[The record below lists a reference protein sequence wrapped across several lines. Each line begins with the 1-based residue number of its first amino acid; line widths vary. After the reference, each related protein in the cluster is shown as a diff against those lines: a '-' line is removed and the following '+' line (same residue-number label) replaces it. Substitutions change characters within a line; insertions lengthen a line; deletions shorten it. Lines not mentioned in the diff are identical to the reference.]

1 MRFVMEKV
9 MQFCCISHS
18 LCRIPAPRWPLPP
31 PAGYVASPSLVPC
44 LDQVQPRQGLHKK
57 PQVGASLLKVNSE
70 HPALSWKRRTEALK
84 GGVSPAIT
92 GFREAHLPE
101 GPHSTM
107 LMEFLHL
114 SAPFPSSSQAP
125 VSTSYLKP
133 HNAALTGVPQRGAR
147 DPRTW
152 VASGSD
158 CLSLLCWPILHQFH
172 QHFTHSSSPY
182 PLPPRNWPLL
192 GLFTGLFTFVYGT
205 PLSSQPPVSP
215 TEILSQAPAAQ
226 GLIYISLTNLI

>member
-1 MRFVMEKV
+1 MLALLNNSNSAHWRSSYRQDDHGSKDIHGNPEGSSTPQEVKTSMRFVMEKV

-125 VSTSYLKP
+125 QRCL
-133 HNAALTGVPQRGAR
+133 NRGA
-147 DPRTW
+147 PKGC
-152 VASGSD
+152 SGS
-158 CLSLLCWPILHQFH
+158 
-172 QHFTHSSSPY
+172 
-182 PLPPRNWPLL
+182 
-192 GLFTGLFTFVYGT
+192 
-205 PLSSQPPVSP
+205 
-215 TEILSQAPAAQ
+215 
-226 GLIYISLTNLI
+226 